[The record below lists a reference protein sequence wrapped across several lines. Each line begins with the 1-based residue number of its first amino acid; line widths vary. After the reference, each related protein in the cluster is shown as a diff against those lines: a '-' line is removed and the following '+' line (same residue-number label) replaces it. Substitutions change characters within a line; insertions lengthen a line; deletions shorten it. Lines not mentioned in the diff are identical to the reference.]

1 MNPKGDTAL
10 KKKERE
16 RKKRKS
22 KHQSWTMEGKVS
34 ETHGFSPAD
43 SAQCYKDSSEPHC
56 SLISAP
62 TPGLQKQTESIN
74 LPWQCGFFFFF
85 T

>member
-1 MNPKGDTAL
+1 MNPKGDTAPK

-22 KHQSWTMEGKVS
+22 KHQSWPMEGKVG
-34 ETHGFSPAD
+34 ETQGFSPAD
-43 SAQCYKDSSEPHC
+43 SVHRYKGSSEPHC

-62 TPGLQKQTESIN
+62 LQASRNKQKV
-74 LPWQCGFFFFF
+74 
-85 T
+85 